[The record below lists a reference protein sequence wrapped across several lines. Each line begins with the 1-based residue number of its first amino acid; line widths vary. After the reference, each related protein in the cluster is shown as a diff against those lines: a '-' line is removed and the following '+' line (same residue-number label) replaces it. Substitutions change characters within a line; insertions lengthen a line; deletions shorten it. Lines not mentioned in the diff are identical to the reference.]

1 MNKIHL
7 IDAAASDRVTQRPRP
22 DLGLVEWTGVN
33 VRPAFARGEAR
44 SRMDGRS
51 APGLL
56 TVQSLLMMA
65 LAAGAG
71 ADPACAARV
80 DSVYGGR
87 QASLYAPAD
96 WRGACDSMRAD
107 AGSPSTSSGL
117 LFARDLEYI
126 YSRVSEEK
134 VANLNA
140 LQIFGIDSSVPVGA
154 TSHTVRRF
162 GDAGEASFYKA
173 GMGVPTVSL
182 AAVEESFGVAHLVAG
197 LEIDFFEALSHG
209 FAGLREYERKL
220 RAVRKVIDRMLNR
233 IAWFGSKEFN
243 LYGVLNYP
251 HVVKRLFAETI
262 DAPTTAAEFDA
273 MLAAF
278 NAIANRAAEAHKE
291 TAAPNRMVTS
301 PRIMRF
307 MAQTHHPQ
315 YNTSLMDQF
324 LRDQALINRVES
336 AWELQEAGPSS
347 TDVILLFDDR
357 DPDAR
362 PTFEMVQ
369 PFATLPVQNDGF
381 SQKQVGYATTGGMV
395 IRDVRAA
402 SINYATVSL

>member
-7 IDAAASDRVTQRPRP
+7 IDARESDRVTQRPRP
-22 DLGLVEWTGVN
+22 DLALVEWSGGN
-33 VRPAFARGEAR
+33 IQPRLSLAAEQ
-44 SRMDGRS
+44 SRMDGRA

-56 TVQSLLMMA
+56 TIQSLHLMA
-65 LAAGAG
+65 LAAGTSN
-71 ADPACAARV
+71 PAAQSRI
-80 DSVYGGR
+80 DSIYGSR
-87 QASLYAPAD
+87 DTPIYAPGD

-134 VANLNA
+134 VAGLNA
-140 LQIFGIDSSVPVGA
+140 LALFGIDSTVPVGA

-173 GMGVPTVSL
+173 GQGVPTVSL

-233 IAWFGSKEFN
+233 IAWYGSKEFG
-243 LYGVLNYP
+243 LYGILNYP

-336 AWELQEAGPSS
+336 AWELQAAGPSS

-357 DPDAR
+357 DPDSR
-362 PTFEMVQ
+362 PTLEVVQ
-369 PFATLPVQNDGF
+369 PFATLPIQNDGF
-381 SQKQVGYATTGGMV
+381 SQKQVAYATTGGMV
-395 IRDVRAA
+395 IRDVRGA